1 MKIFVGKGGYLQ
13 DDVLRDILRFLVMD
27 FVILLPFW
35 FVIGFFIRKTLD
47 PVEKNMEAMTHFIN
61 DAGHELKTPLAVISG
76 NMQLLRDMKQ
86 MDRSLVE
93 ESIETIHSMSDS
105 LNGLLEL
112 SQITKPERID
122 VFPV

>member
-1 MKIFVGKGGYLQ
+1 
-13 DDVLRDILRFLVMD
+13 
-27 FVILLPFW
+27 
-35 FVIGFFIRKTLD
+35 
-47 PVEKNMEAMTHFIN
+47 MEAMTHFIN
-61 DAGHELKTPLAVISG
+61 DAGHEIKTPLAVISG

-122 VFPV
+122 VFPA